1 MNQMKLFLPWL
12 RPCDYHP
19 PFAGLGTIGHEPGK
33 GGVMAQRR
41 MVALVAGLLLV
52 LAACG
57 GDDGESGAD
66 ASGGEGCDQ
75 IDQMQVGFPGLP
87 ADFIQMVF
95 PVSIELGYLRDNCLD
110 VEIVAVESGI
120 AAFRAMAAGEFD
132 LAYGGSVGPILAFGE
147 GAPAAAIASP
157 GALTDFQVVATGDI
171 DSCEEVEGTT
181 VATDGPGG
189 LFHAITEQYLA
200 GCGIDI
206 DQDVELIVG
215 DAETY
220 GPRITQGEIDV
231 TALHID
237 QRLLIEEDFDVE
249 MNVLGNSWEEMPL
262 FHYATWSTAS
272 PLLEDPAKRDQFV
285 RFIAAQLSAGK
296 WLDDEAN
303 LEEAIELMAEQSEQP
318 EAVIEESYSTFGPH
332 FPTTCDEMMPPESY
346 DYVIQLQVELGN
358 LSEAY
363 PATDLIDAS
372 LCEEAEEMLAEN
384 GS

>member
-1 MNQMKLFLPWL
+1 MT
-12 RPCDYHP
+12 H
-19 PFAGLGTIGHEPGK
+19 
-33 GGVMAQRR
+33 RR
-41 MVALVAGLLLV
+41 ILALLTSFVVLLT
-52 LAACG
+52 ACG
-57 GDDGESGAD
+57 GDDGDDNTD
-66 ASGGEGCDQ
+66 ALGGEDCEQ
-75 IDQMQVGFPGLP
+75 IDQMEVGFPGLP

-95 PVSIELGYLRDNCLD
+95 PVSIELGYLQDNCLD

-132 LAYGGSVGPILAFGE
+132 LAYGGSVGPILAYGE

-171 DSCEEVEGTT
+171 DSCEEIEGTT

-220 GPRITQGEIDV
+220 GPRIAQGEIEA

-237 QRLLIEEDFDVE
+237 QRILIEEEFDVE

-262 FHYATWSTAS
+262 FHYATWSTAR
-272 PLLEDPAKRDQFV
+272 PLLDDPSKRDQFV
-285 RFIAAQLSAGK
+285 RFIAAQLKAGE

-318 EAVIEESYSTFGPH
+318 EAVIEESYSTFGPQ

-346 DYVIQLQVELGN
+346 EFVIQLQVELGN

-372 LCEEAEEMLAEN
+372 LCEEAEEMLAEE